1 MALYSTFIQLTLM
14 SVFLYFNSANE
25 LLSSWIECV
34 HKVLWMNF
42 TPCEIRRWWLS
53 FCGSE
58 RREKL
63 EQLSETEETETQV
76 RPPERDTVYLS
87 LVHSA
92 KKKVWEPELC
102 YVFCEFNIPKKRK
115 KRKTVKC
122 NFLTFL
128 NLKMVITY
136 SVWLLYEWKRKT
148 RQDEKKMRKENEK

>member
-1 MALYSTFIQLTLM
+1 MFFFILIQQ
-14 SVFLYFNSANE
+14 
-25 LLSSWIECV
+25 
-34 HKVLWMNF
+34 MN
-42 TPCEIRRWWLS
+42 
-53 FCGSE
+53 
-58 RREKL
+58 
-63 EQLSETEETETQV
+63 
-76 RPPERDTVYLS
+76 Y
-87 LVHSA
+87 LVHELNVCIKSSEWTLLHVKSA
-92 KKKVWEPELC
+92 DDDCLSADQNEEKSSSNSQKRKKRRHRWDHLRERYSIFITCSQCEKKVWESELC